1 MFINISCLIYESQ
14 LQISLKYIMNKAM
27 LELQKK
33 VLNGVSNDKGLFK
46 KELIKSLAW
55 LNSFELKE
63 LKKWL
68 MAKFYDVHRDIIN
81 EVLPPEL
88 DFA

>member
-1 MFINISCLIYESQ
+1 
-14 LQISLKYIMNKAM
+14 M

-46 KELIKSLAW
+46 KELIKSIAW
-55 LNSFELKE
+55 LNTFELKE

-68 MAKFYDVHRDIIN
+68 MNNFYHIHKDVIN
-81 EVLPPEL
+81 EVLHLGL
-88 DFA
+88 DYA